1 VESRGYEIFSS
12 SGKIWKEVYD
22 NKKDMR
28 VLYNG
33 WEGGITTMGADMK
46 IGDGSKKTF

>member
-1 VESRGYEIFSS
+1 MFSS
-12 SGKIWKEVYD
+12 SGKKWKEVYD

-33 WEGGITTMGADMK
+33 WERWITTTGADIK
-46 IGDGSKKTF
+46 IRCNCAELLKKRHNI